1 MIPWTYESL
10 YLSSSG
16 FRNLVTW
23 YALVVGEE
31 HFHLWFR
38 VFPIGKQWRKKKLRL
53 LFFFDTIPEFPL
65 CIKIYLLS
73 FHIQWLKE
81 LNITTHIQINKK
93 HTQIKETSSPLWQHI
108 CNIKT
113 LCKSRKMLEMQQ
125 TSKQNNKNSTFSLV
139 LVILTKKSQLKVHLP
154 DFSRAF
160 MFHGPPHVSVNM
172 LCRSIQCCLIG
183 LIFW

>member
-1 MIPWTYESL
+1 M
-10 YLSSSG
+10 
-16 FRNLVTW
+16 
-23 YALVVGEE
+23 
-31 HFHLWFR
+31 
-38 VFPIGKQWRKKKLRL
+38 KKKKNWDYYFFSTLFPSSFFVLR
-53 LFFFDTIPEFPL
+53 FTCYRFTYSGWKSSTY
-65 CIKIYLLS
+65 CYLG
-73 FHIQWLKE
+73 
-81 LNITTHIQINKK
+81 THVQINKK

-160 MFHGPPHVSVNM
+160 ILLMYLLTCYVDQYSVAWLVWYFDNN
-172 LCRSIQCCLIG
+172 LI
-183 LIFW
+183 INNCSKWIN